1 MMGMGMLILKEW
13 SSGKWWLKKKARLAR
28 KNKQGCWFGSQ
39 KPTTVVFKEEDL
51 QSITEC
57 KCCFKQLYTFY
68 VGRVLDEEQ
77 EFPNVFWTFERA
89 DLNRKANFK
98 SEETPAQW
106 MLNDNLSESEKA

>member
-1 MMGMGMLILKEW
+1 MKTYTPIIDSQRIIYDNEMEFVKRDKITKE
-13 SSGKWWLKKKARLAR
+13 
-28 KNKQGCWFGSQ
+28 
-39 KPTTVVFKEEDL
+39 VVFKEEDL

-89 DLNRKANFK
+89 DLNRSIYHKKANFK

-106 MLNDNLSESEKA
+106 ILNDNLSESEKLH